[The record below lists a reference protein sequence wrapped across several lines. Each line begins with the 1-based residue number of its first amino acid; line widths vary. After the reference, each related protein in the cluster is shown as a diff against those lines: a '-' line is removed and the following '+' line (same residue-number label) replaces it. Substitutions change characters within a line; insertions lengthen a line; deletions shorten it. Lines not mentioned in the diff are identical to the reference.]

1 MNDKDVKWA
10 ILRMGLWQ
18 RQEKVDATAIDWN
31 RLLAWAKK
39 QTLLGV
45 LIDGIMMLPADQR
58 PDEST
63 MTKLT
68 MWMVNNLQTHM
79 RLNHQASK
87 MMLFLA
93 EHNIPSMLLKGQGIA
108 QEYLSPESRQC
119 GDIDLYI
126 GKENYKKACDLVV
139 GMDIA
144 NFDESVKHTN
154 FFGEGVEIE
163 LHHKAVDLPSKKAER
178 YFEEWA
184 LGILK
189 HDTRSFIPQNDAFP
203 ILLPSV
209 QYNSIYIFIHLF
221 HHQFTSGIGL
231 RQICDWMMVLHNGYG
246 SIDLDL
252 LKKQLNMA
260 HLMEA
265 WQVMGTILVT
275 YLGLPSEE
283 MPFYSPDKLT
293 KGEKMLRLVDVGG
306 NFGRGTNKP
315 HKEYKFVI
323 QRKYNN
329 FIRAIKN
336 NILMFRIC
344 PSYTLYYFPSYFIH
358 RMKRWVIDHK

>member
-68 MWMVNNLQTHM
+68 MWMVNNLQTHV
-79 RLNHQASK
+79 RLNHQVSK
-87 MMLFLA
+87 MMRILA
-93 EHNIPSMLLKGQGIA
+93 EHDIPSMLLKGQGIA

-126 GKENYKKACDLVV
+126 GKENYKKACDLAM
-139 GMDIA
+139 GMEIT
-144 NFDESVKHTN
+144 NPDEKDKHTD
-154 FFGEGVEIE
+154 FMWEGVEIE

-184 LGILK
+184 VEILK
-189 HDTRSFIPQNDAFP
+189 HETRSFIPQNDTFP

-209 QYNSIYIFIHLF
+209 QYNSIYIFIHMF
-221 HHQFTSGIGL
+221 HHQLTEGVGL
-231 RQICDWMMVLHNGYG
+231 RQICDWMMVLHSGYG

-265 WQVMGTILVT
+265 WQVMGTILVN

-283 MPFYSPDKLT
+283 MPFYKPEMLT
-293 KGEKMLRLVDVGG
+293 KGEKLLGLVDEGG
-306 NFGRGTNKP
+306 NFGRGINKP
-315 HKEYKFVI
+315 RKEYKFVI
-323 QRKYNN
+323 QRKIDS
-329 FIRAIKN
+329 FIRMIKKDMPM
-336 NILMFRIC
+336 LRIC
-344 PSYTLYYFPSYFIH
+344 PSYTLYNFSYYFIQH
-358 RMKRWVIDHK
+358 IKLWVIDHK

>member
-1 MNDKDVKWA
+1 MNDKDIKWI
-10 ILRMGLWQ
+10 ILRMGIWQ
-18 RQEKVDATAIDWN
+18 RYEEIDATAIDWN

-39 QTLLGV
+39 QTLLGI

-68 MWMVNNLQTHM
+68 MWMVKNLQTHM
-79 RLNHQASK
+79 RFNHQASK
-87 MMLFLA
+87 MMRILA
-93 EHNIPSMLLKGQGIA
+93 EHDIPSMLLKGQGIA

-119 GDIDLYI
+119 GDIDLYV
-126 GKENYKKACDLVV
+126 GKENYKKACDIAM
-139 GMDIA
+139 GMEIA
-144 NFDESVKHTN
+144 NPDECIKHTN
-154 FFGEGVEIE
+154 FIWEGIEIE
-163 LHHKAVDLPSKKAER
+163 LHHNAVELPSKKAER

-184 LGILK
+184 VELLK
-189 HDTRSFIPQNDAFP
+189 HNTRSFIPQDEAFP

-209 QYNSIYIFIHLF
+209 QYNAIYIFIHLF

-265 WQVMGTILVT
+265 WQVVGTILVN

-283 MPFYSPDKLT
+283 MPFYNPDMLA
-293 KGEKMLRLVDVGG
+293 KGEKMLRLVDEGG

-315 HKEYKFVI
+315 RKANKFVV
-323 QRKYNN
+323 QRKIDS
-329 FIRAIKN
+329 FIRLIKKAMPM
-336 NILMFRIC
+336 LRIC
-344 PSYTLYYFPSYFIH
+344 PSYTLYNFTYDCIN
-358 RMKRWVIDHK
+358 RMKQWIINHK